1 MTTKV
6 AQMTS
11 DELKEMI
18 GTVVEE
24 KLIELFGD
32 PDEGLVMTKTLRQRL
47 LRQKKAVAKGERGEL
62 LDKVIAGA
70 HFRIRT
76 GLANSARK

>member
-6 AQMTS
+6 VQVTA
-11 DELKEMI
+11 DELREMI
-18 GTVVEE
+18 GAIIEQ

-32 PDEGLVMTKTLRQRL
+32 PDDGLVMTKTLRNRL

-62 LDKVIAGA
+62 FEEVVARL
-70 HFRIRT
+70 R
-76 GLANSARK
+76 LA